1 MNKNKK
7 KEQEDQLVEA
17 LKKTFPDLE
26 KKIKV
31 KDTEIIFCYYRS
43 LKIEYA
49 LNRNEYNRVS
59 HSLSKKARQAQ
70 YLTLIYKQGCLKAL
84 EYALGIEEEALDD
97 SKKT

>member
-17 LKKTFPDLE
+17 LKKTFPELE

-49 LNRNEYNRVS
+49 LNRNEYNRWNTEF
-59 HSLSKKARQAQ
+59 KKSITYYR
-70 YLTLIYKQGCLKAL
+70 YC
-84 EYALGIEEEALDD
+84 
-97 SKKT
+97 